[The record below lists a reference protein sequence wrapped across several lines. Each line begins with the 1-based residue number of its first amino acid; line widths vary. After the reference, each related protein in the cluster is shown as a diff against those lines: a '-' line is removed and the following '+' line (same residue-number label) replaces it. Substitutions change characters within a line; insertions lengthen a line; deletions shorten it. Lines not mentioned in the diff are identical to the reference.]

1 MGGSRGTDM
10 GGSRC
15 LAVLN
20 LSTAEKKGSKRVGG
34 YEHSIVN

>member
-1 MGGSRGTDM
+1 M

-20 LSTAEKKGSKRVGG
+20 LSTAEKKSSKRVGG
-34 YEHSIVN
+34 CEHSIVN